1 LLLYLISQEGIPL
14 HVEPG
19 NIFKREAGTK
29 MEEEVLKE
37 RTAVQ
42 IDNEGNITIILPV

>member
-1 LLLYLISQEGIPL
+1 M
-14 HVEPG
+14 
-19 NIFKREAGTK
+19 T
-29 MEEEVLKE
+29 EEVLEIE

>member
-1 LLLYLISQEGIPL
+1 
-14 HVEPG
+14 VEPG
-19 NIFKREAGTK
+19 NIFRRKAGTK
-29 MEEEVLKE
+29 MTEETAEVE

>member
-1 LLLYLISQEGIPL
+1 M
-14 HVEPG
+14 
-19 NIFKREAGTK
+19 T
-29 MEEEVLKE
+29 EEVLEVE